1 MIETHAFGNF
11 VPKNAKYL
19 ILGSF
24 IAKKE
29 SDAYDFFYSN
39 GRNQFW
45 SIIEAVYENKLVNKK
60 DKQKFLTDQLIAM
73 ADIIYQC
80 ERKLGNN
87 SDNNL
92 VNIIYNIEAV
102 REILEN
108 NEIKK
113 IYFTSCFV
121 ENKFKRY
128 FKNLIEKFSP
138 VELIT
143 LPSPSP
149 RYAAMSW
156 SEKVRRY
163 KSVFPKF
170 VYS

>member
-29 SDAYDFFYSN
+29 SYAYDFFYSN

-138 VELIT
+138 VE
-143 LPSPSP
+143 
-149 RYAAMSW
+149 
-156 SEKVRRY
+156 
-163 KSVFPKF
+163 
-170 VYS
+170 